1 MSVSDTREMF
11 EIMDKVKD
19 LPLPSPSKNNWCLFF
34 PRDSTIYLVLQLT
47 QGIYDWKF
55 WSQDNFNEK
64 FYIVLE
70 IDLWKI
76 VKWNVLLTFLP
87 AN

>member
-47 QGIYDWKF
+47 QGIYD
-55 WSQDNFNEK
+55 
-64 FYIVLE
+64 
-70 IDLWKI
+70 
-76 VKWNVLLTFLP
+76 
-87 AN
+87 